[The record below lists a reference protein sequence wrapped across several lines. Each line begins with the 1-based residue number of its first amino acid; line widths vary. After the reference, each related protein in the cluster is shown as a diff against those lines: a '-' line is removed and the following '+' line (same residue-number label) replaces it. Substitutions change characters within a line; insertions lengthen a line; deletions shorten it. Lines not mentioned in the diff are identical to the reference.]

1 MSGSTPQPVPQQAPG
16 QRSRGAQLLDEVRGS
31 TWLVSVLAIV
41 LAFVLGGLLIAVAD
55 ADTQAAFGY
64 FFARPTD
71 AVAAGWNAA
80 TEAYGA
86 MLRGAVY
93 NPQAS
98 TAVQRVRPITETL
111 TVATPLIAAGL
122 GVALAFR
129 VGLFNIGA
137 QGQLLIGAL
146 LAGAVGFGLHLPPGL
161 HLLVAVL
168 AALVG
173 GAIWGGLVGLLRARS
188 GAHEVIVTI
197 MLNYVAL
204 NLVGYLLTTS
214 AFQREGS
221 SNPISP
227 PVDDSATF
235 PLLLGD
241 SFRLHLGFLVVLVAA
256 AAVWWLLERST
267 TGFRWRAVGAN
278 PSAARTAGI
287 GVSGAYI
294 GVMVAAGALAGLAGA
309 AQLLGTERSLTGGIA
324 GSIGAD
330 AITVA
335 LLGRSRPLG
344 VVLAGLLFG
353 ALRAGGVLMQAQTGT
368 PIDIV
373 LVVQSMIVLFIAAPP
388 LVRSIFRLQPRRR
401 RARGAGGA
409 GGDSALPAAPQ
420 GTTGAG
426 TTTQGASA

>member
-1 MSGSTPQPVPQQAPG
+1 MKSWLEDVR
-16 QRSRGAQLLDEVRGS
+16 RSS
-31 TWLVSVLAIV
+31 WLVSLLAV
-41 LAFVLGGLLIAVAD
+41 VVAFVLGGVLIALTD
-55 ADTQAAFGY
+55 PDTQAAMGY

-71 AVAAGWNAA
+71 AVSAGWRAA

-86 MLRGAVY
+86 MLRGAIY
-93 NPQAS
+93 DPQAA
-98 TAVQRVRPITETL
+98 TATRQIRPITETL

-137 QGQLLIGAL
+137 QGQLILGVI
-146 LAGAVGFGLHLPPGL
+146 LAGWVGFRLHLPVGI

-168 AALVG
+168 AAVIG
-173 GAIWGGLVGLLRARS
+173 GALWGGLVGVLRART
-188 GAHEVIVTI
+188 GAPEVITTI

-204 NLVGYLLTTS
+204 YLLAYLLTTG
-214 AFQREGS
+214 AFQREGA

-227 PVDDSATF
+227 PIDDSAAF

-256 AAVWWLLERST
+256 AFVWWLLERST
-267 TGFRWRAVGAN
+267 VGFRWRAVGAN
-278 PSAARTAGI
+278 PAAARTAGMS
-287 GVSGAYI
+287 VSAAYV

-309 AQLLGTERSLTGGIA
+309 AQLLGTEKSLTGGIA
-324 GSIGAD
+324 GSIGPD

-373 LVVQSMIVLFIAAPP
+373 LVVQSVIVLLIAAPP
-388 LVRSIFRLQPRRR
+388 LVRSIFRLEPRKRR
-401 RARGAGGA
+401 ST
-409 GGDSALPAAPQ
+409 DSADGAAP
-420 GTTGAG
+420 TAER
-426 TTTQGASA
+426 QGAAA

>member
-1 MSGSTPQPVPQQAPG
+1 MKAWLEDVR
-16 QRSRGAQLLDEVRGS
+16 RSS
-31 TWLVSVLAIV
+31 WLVSLLAIV
-41 LAFVLGGLLIAVAD
+41 VAFVLGGVLIALTD
-55 ADTQAAFGY
+55 ADTQNAMGY

-71 AVAAGWNAA
+71 AITSGWRAA

-93 NPQAS
+93 DPQGS
-98 TAVQRVRPITETL
+98 TTVRQFRPITETL

-122 GVALAFR
+122 GVAVAFR

-137 QGQLLIGAL
+137 QGQLIIGVV
-146 LAGAVGFGLHLPPGL
+146 LAGLVGFRLHLPPGI
-161 HLLVAVL
+161 HLVVAVL

-173 GAIWGGLVGLLRARS
+173 GALWGGLVGLLRART
-188 GAHEVIVTI
+188 GAPEVITTI

-204 NLVGYLLTTS
+204 YLLAYLLTTS
-214 AFQREGS
+214 TFQRAGA

-227 PVDDSATF
+227 PVDDSAAF

-256 AAVWWLLERST
+256 AVVWWLVERST
-267 TGFRWRAVGAN
+267 LGFRWRAVGAN
-278 PSAARTAGI
+278 PAAARTAGMS
-287 GVSGAYI
+287 VPAAYV

-309 AQLLGTERSLTGGIA
+309 AQLLGTEKSLTGGIA
-324 GSIGAD
+324 GSIGPD

-335 LLGRSRPLG
+335 LLGRSRPFG

-373 LVVQSMIVLFIAAPP
+373 LVVQSVIVLLIAAPP
-388 LVRSIFRLQPRRR
+388 LVRAIFRLETKRR
-401 RARGAGGA
+401 RGAGTDA
-409 GGDSALPAAPQ
+409 AAP
-420 GTTGAG
+420 TAER
-426 TTTQGASA
+426 QGAAA

>member
-1 MSGSTPQPVPQQAPG
+1 M
-16 QRSRGAQLLDEVRGS
+16 
-31 TWLVSVLAIV
+31 
-41 LAFVLGGLLIAVAD
+41 
-55 ADTQAAFGY
+55 GY

-71 AVAAGWNAA
+71 AITSGWRAA

-93 NPQAS
+93 DPQGS
-98 TAVQRVRPITETL
+98 TTVRQFRPITETL

-122 GVALAFR
+122 GVAVAFR

-137 QGQLLIGAL
+137 QGQLIIGVV
-146 LAGAVGFGLHLPPGL
+146 LAGLVGFRLHLPPGI
-161 HLLVAVL
+161 HLVVAVL

-173 GAIWGGLVGLLRARS
+173 GALWGGLVGLLRART
-188 GAHEVIVTI
+188 GAPEVITTI

-204 NLVGYLLTTS
+204 YLLAYLLTTS
-214 AFQREGS
+214 TFQRAGA

-227 PVDDSATF
+227 PVDDSAAF

-256 AAVWWLLERST
+256 AVVWWLVERST
-267 TGFRWRAVGAN
+267 LGFRWRAVGAN
-278 PSAARTAGI
+278 PAAARTAGMS
-287 GVSGAYI
+287 VPAAYV

-309 AQLLGTERSLTGGIA
+309 AQLLGTEKSLTGGIA
-324 GSIGAD
+324 GSIGPD

-335 LLGRSRPLG
+335 LLGRSRPFG

-373 LVVQSMIVLFIAAPP
+373 LVVQSVIVLLIAAPP
-388 LVRSIFRLQPRRR
+388 LVRAIFRLETKRR
-401 RARGAGGA
+401 RGAGTDA
-409 GGDSALPAAPQ
+409 AAP
-420 GTTGAG
+420 TAER
-426 TTTQGASA
+426 QGAAA